1 MKKKLKELRKEKR
14 WPRYFLAISGILLA
28 LFCLLLLVA
37 KILSYGAAELFN
49 YAASRQEM
57 LRGTITVESI
67 TANIHGG
74 VTFEK
79 LAWDDPAGN
88 PILRVPSGSFRV
100 NPWDVLRM
108 HFVSTTIQE
117 ITLESPAFAVHF
129 DEEMHV
135 DFVNRRQ
142 GEKQQDAEKEK
153 GKSEKLGER
162 ISNFNREGKLLDL
175 AITVHNARMAAFYRQ
190 RRYLVSRVSMNGH
203 IDTRGVSVL
212 HIKTGEFGGTMVGD
226 GIEADCEIDFQKKD
240 LPSIVSVTAQG
251 VIPSS
256 MGLGDDIHDK
266 MTLTASGR
274 GPLSHLICDGTVMMP
289 ELHVPALDFYDVKG
303 DIHYDDG
310 AMTFSDV
317 KARVYGGTVTVR
329 GDYNVDSRAYHIYLH
344 GEGLDSRIPT
354 KEPRFYCLVTLD
366 GEIHCDGSVKDLVA
380 FGSFS
385 SGGGF
390 YSLIPFRGITG
401 TFHNRYRVLDFYDV
415 TIDTDFGLIHT
426 DAFHII
432 EGKLHL
438 GKIELVDKESGEAMS
453 ITDARNQKGPGR
465 VTSQIREDMKEI
477 KERARAL
484 KP

>member
-1 MKKKLKELRKEKR
+1 MKKRLKELRKGKR
-14 WPRYFLAISGILLA
+14 WSRYFLMIFGLLLA

-37 KILSYGAAELFN
+37 KIMSYGAAELFN

-88 PILRVPSGSFRV
+88 PILRVPSGSFKV
-100 NPWDVLRM
+100 DPWDVLRM
-108 HFVSTTIQE
+108 RFVSTTIRE
-117 ITLESPAFAVHF
+117 ITLESPAFAVYF
-129 DEEMHV
+129 DEEMNV
-135 DFVNRRQ
+135 DFINRRQ
-142 GEKQQDAEKEK
+142 GEIEQEKARDAKEK
-153 GKSEKLGER
+153 LEDR
-162 ISNFNREGKLLDL
+162 ISNFNREGKPLDVT
-175 AITVHNARMAAFYRQ
+175 ITVHNGRMAAFYRQ
-190 RRYLVSRVSMNGH
+190 RRYLVGN
-203 IDTRGVSVL
+203 
-212 HIKTGEFGGTMVGD
+212 
-226 GIEADCEIDFQKKD
+226 GIEADCEIDFKEKN
-240 LPSIVSVTAQG
+240 LPSIVSVTAKG

-274 GPLSHLICDGTVMMP
+274 GPLSHLICEGTVTMP

-317 KARVYGGTVTVR
+317 KARVYGGVVTAR
-329 GDYNVDSRAYHIYLH
+329 GDYNVDSRVYNIYLH

-366 GEIHCDGSVKDLVA
+366 GEIHCDGNVKDLVA

-401 TFHNRYRVLDFYDV
+401 TFHNCYRALDFYDV

-432 EGKLHL
+432 DGKLHL
-438 GKIELVDKESGEAMS
+438 GKIELVDKESGESMS

-465 VTSQIREDMKEI
+465 VISQIREDIKEI
-477 KERARAL
+477 KERVSGL
-484 KP
+484 TT

>member
-1 MKKKLKELRKEKR
+1 MKKALKELRTGKR
-14 WPRYFLAISGILLA
+14 WSWYFLMIFGMLLA

-74 VTFEK
+74 VTFEN

-88 PILRVPSGSFRV
+88 PILRVPSGSFKV
-100 NPWDVLRM
+100 DPWDVLRM
-108 HFVSTTIQE
+108 HFVSTTIRE
-117 ITLESPAFAVHF
+117 ITLESPSFAVHF

-135 DFVNRRQ
+135 DFINRRQ
-142 GEKQQDAEKEK
+142 GEIEQEKARDANERLED
-153 GKSEKLGER
+153 R
-162 ISNFNREGKLLDL
+162 ISNFNRQGKPLDVM
-175 AITVHNARMAAFYRQ
+175 ITVHHGRVAAFYRE
-190 RRYLVSRVSMNGH
+190 RRYLVSRLSLSGH
-203 IDTRGVSVL
+203 IDTRGVSDL

-226 GIEADCEIDFQKKD
+226 GIEVDCEIDDTEKD
-240 LPSIVSVTAQG
+240 LPSIVSVTAKG

-274 GPLSHLICDGTVMMP
+274 GPLSHLICDGTVTMP

-317 KARVYGGTVTVR
+317 KARVYDGTVTAH
-329 GDYNVDSRAYHIYLH
+329 GDYNIDTRVYDIYLH

-366 GEIHCDGSVKDLVA
+366 GEIHCDGHVKDLVA
-380 FGSFS
+380 FGRFS

-390 YSLIPFRGITG
+390 YSLIPFRSISG
-401 TFHNRYRVLDFYDV
+401 TFHNRYRALDFYDV

-432 EGKLHL
+432 DGKLHL
-438 GKIELVDKESGEAMS
+438 TDIELVDKESGKATS
-453 ITDARNQKGPGR
+453 IADAQDRMGPLSSVRKTQKDI
-465 VTSQIREDMKEI
+465 QEI
-477 KERARAL
+477 KERAKAL
-484 KP
+484 TP

>member
-1 MKKKLKELRKEKR
+1 MMKRALKELRKEKR
-14 WPRYFLAISGILLA
+14 WSRYFLMIFGMLLA

-37 KILSYGAAELFN
+37 KIMSYGAAELFN

-88 PILRVPSGSFRV
+88 PILRVPSGSFKV
-100 NPWDVLRM
+100 DPWDVLRM
-108 HFVSTTIQE
+108 HFVSTTIRE

-135 DFVNRRQ
+135 DFINRRQ
-142 GEKQQDAEKEK
+142 GEIEQEKAGDTKEK
-153 GKSEKLGER
+153 LEDR
-162 ISNFNREGKLLDL
+162 ISNFNREGKPLDVT
-175 AITVHNARMAAFYRQ
+175 ITVHNGRMAAFYRQ
-190 RRYLVSRVSMNGH
+190 RRYLVSRVSLNGH
-203 IDTRGVSVL
+203 IDTRGVSDL
-212 HIKTGEFGGTMVGD
+212 HIKTGEFGGTMVGN
-226 GIEADCEIDFQKKD
+226 GIEADCEIDFKEKN
-240 LPSIVSVTAQG
+240 LPSIVSVTAKG

-256 MGLGDDIHDK
+256 LGLGDDIHDK

-274 GPLSHLICDGTVMMP
+274 GPLSHLTC
-289 ELHVPALDFYDVKG
+289 E
-303 DIHYDDG
+303 
-310 AMTFSDV
+310 
-317 KARVYGGTVTVR
+317 GTVTSRV
-329 GDYNVDSRAYHIYLH
+329 YNIYLH

-366 GEIHCDGSVKDLVA
+366 GEIHCDGNVKDLVA

-401 TFHNRYRVLDFYDV
+401 TFHNRYRAVDFYDV

-432 EGKLHL
+432 DGKLHL
-438 GKIELVDKESGEAMS
+438 GKIELVDKETGEVMS

-465 VTSQIREDMKEI
+465 VISQIREDIKEI
-477 KERARAL
+477 KERVSGL
-484 KP
+484 TP

>member
-1 MKKKLKELRKEKR
+1 MKKRLKELRKGKR
-14 WPRYFLAISGILLA
+14 WSRYFLMIFGMLFA

-37 KILSYGAAELFN
+37 KIMSYGAAEFFN

-67 TANIHGG
+67 TANIHGS

-79 LAWDDPAGN
+79 LAWDDLAGKMN
-88 PILRVPSGSFRV
+88 
-100 NPWDVLRM
+100 
-108 HFVSTTIQE
+108 
-117 ITLESPAFAVHF
+117 
-129 DEEMHV
+129 V
-135 DFVNRRQ
+135 DFINRRQ
-142 GEKQQDAEKEK
+142 GEIEQEKARDAKEK
-153 GKSEKLGER
+153 LEDR
-162 ISNFNREGKLLDL
+162 ISNFNREGKPLDVT
-175 AITVHNARMAAFYRQ
+175 ITVHNGRMAAFYRQ
-190 RRYLVSRVSMNGH
+190 RRYLVSRVSLNGH
-203 IDTRGVSVL
+203 IDTRGVSDL
-212 HIKTGEFGGTMVGD
+212 HIKTGEFGGTMVGN
-226 GIEADCEIDFQKKD
+226 GIEADCEIDFKEKN
-240 LPSIVSVTAQG
+240 LPSIVSVTAKG

-274 GPLSHLICDGTVMMP
+274 GPLSHLICEGTVTMP
-289 ELHVPALDFYDVKG
+289 ELHMPALDFYDVKG

-317 KARVYGGTVTVR
+317 KARVYGGIVTAR
-329 GDYNVDSRAYHIYLH
+329 GDYNVDSRVYNIYLH

-366 GEIHCDGSVKDLVA
+366 GEIHCDGNVKDLVA

-401 TFHNRYRVLDFYDV
+401 TFHNRYRALDFYDV

-432 EGKLHL
+432 DGKLHL
-438 GKIELVDKESGEAMS
+438 GKIELVDKESGESMS
-453 ITDARNQKGPGR
+453 ITDARDRKGPGR
-465 VTSQIREDMKEI
+465 VISQIREDIKEI
-477 KERARAL
+477 KERVSGL
-484 KP
+484 TP

>member
-1 MKKKLKELRKEKR
+1 MKKRLKELRKGKR
-14 WPRYFLAISGILLA
+14 WSRYFLMIFGMMLA
-28 LFCLLLLVA
+28 LFCLLLLGA
-37 KILSYGAAELFN
+37 KIMSYGAAELFN
-49 YAASRQEM
+49 YVASRQEM

-88 PILRVPSGSFRV
+88 PILRVPAGSFKV
-100 NPWDVLRM
+100 DPWDVLRM
-108 HFVSTTIQE
+108 RFVSTTIRE
-117 ITLESPAFAVHF
+117 ITLESPAFAVYF
-129 DEEMHV
+129 DEEMNV
-135 DFVNRRQ
+135 DFINRRQ
-142 GEKQQDAEKEK
+142 GEIEQEKARDAKEK
-153 GKSEKLGER
+153 LEDR
-162 ISNFNREGKLLDL
+162 ISNF
-175 AITVHNARMAAFYRQ
+175 TS
-190 RRYLVSRVSMNGH
+190 VSLNGH
-203 IDTRGVSVL
+203 IDTRGVSDL
-212 HIKTGEFGGTMVGD
+212 HIKTGEFGGTMVGN
-226 GIEADCEIDFQKKD
+226 GIEADCEIDFKEKN
-240 LPSIVSVTAQG
+240 LPSIVSVTAKG

-266 MTLTASGR
+266 MTLTVSGR
-274 GPLSHLICDGTVMMP
+274 GPLSHLICEGTVTMP

-317 KARVYGGTVTVR
+317 KARVYGGIVTAR
-329 GDYNVDSRAYHIYLH
+329 GDYNVDSRVYNIYLH

-366 GEIHCDGSVKDLVA
+366 GEIHCDGNVKDLVA

-401 TFHNRYRVLDFYDV
+401 TFHNRYRAVDFYDV

-432 EGKLHL
+432 DGKLHL
-438 GKIELVDKESGEAMS
+438 GKIELVDKESGESMS

-465 VTSQIREDMKEI
+465 VISQIREDIKEI
-477 KERARAL
+477 KERVSGL
-484 KP
+484 TP

>member
-1 MKKKLKELRKEKR
+1 MMKKALKELRKEKR
-14 WPRYFLAISGILLA
+14 WSRYFLRIFGLLLA

-37 KILSYGAAELFN
+37 KIMSYGAVELFN

-88 PILRVPSGSFRV
+88 PILRVPSGSFKV
-100 NPWDVLRM
+100 DPWDVLRM
-108 HFVSTTIQE
+108 HFVSTTIRE

-135 DFVNRRQ
+135 DFINRRQ
-142 GEKQQDAEKEK
+142 GEIEQEKARDAKEK
-153 GKSEKLGER
+153 LEDR
-162 ISNFNREGKLLDL
+162 ISNFNREGKPLDVT
-175 AITVHNARMAAFYRQ
+175 ITVHNGRMAAFYRQ
-190 RRYLVSRVSMNGH
+190 RRYLVSRVSLNGH
-203 IDTRGVSVL
+203 IDTRGVSDL
-212 HIKTGEFGGTMVGD
+212 HIKTGEFGGTMVGN
-226 GIEADCEIDFQKKD
+226 GIEADCEIDFKEKN
-240 LPSIVSVTAQG
+240 LPSIVSVTAKG

-274 GPLSHLICDGTVMMP
+274 GPLSHLICEGTVTMP

-317 KARVYGGTVTVR
+317 KARVYGGIVTAR
-329 GDYNVDSRAYHIYLH
+329 GDYNVDSRVYNIYLH

-366 GEIHCDGSVKDLVA
+366 GEIHCDGNVKDLVA

-401 TFHNRYRVLDFYDV
+401 TFHNRYRALDFYDV

-432 EGKLHL
+432 DGKLHL
-438 GKIELVDKESGEAMS
+438 GKIELVDKENGESMS

-465 VTSQIREDMKEI
+465 VISPIREDIKEI
-477 KERARAL
+477 KERVSGL
-484 KP
+484 TP

>member
-1 MKKKLKELRKEKR
+1 MKKTLKELRKGKR
-14 WPRYFLAISGILLA
+14 WSRYVLRIFVLVLA

-37 KILSYGAAELFN
+37 KILIYGAAELFN

-74 VTFEK
+74 VTFKK

-88 PILRVPSGSFRV
+88 PILRVPSGSFKV

-129 DEEMHV
+129 DEDMQV

-142 GEKQQDAEKEK
+142 GEKRQDAEKER
-153 GKSEKLGER
+153 GKDEKLEDR
-162 ISNFNREGKLLDL
+162 ISNFNREGKPLDVK
-175 AITVHNARMAAFYRQ
+175 ITVHNGRMAVFYRQ
-190 RRYLVSRVSMNGH
+190 RRYLISRVSLNGY
-203 IDTRGVSVL
+203 IDTRGVSDL

-226 GIEADCEIDFQKKD
+226 GIEADCEMDFKEKD
-240 LPSIVSVTAQG
+240 LPSIVSVTAKG

-317 KARVYGGTVTVR
+317 TARVYGGIVTAR
-329 GDYNVDSRAYHIYLH
+329 GDYNVDSRVYNIYLH

-354 KEPRFYCLVTLD
+354 KESRFYCLVTLD
-366 GEIHCDGSVKDLVA
+366 GEIHCDGNVKDLVA

-385 SGGGF
+385 SSGGF

-401 TFHNRYRVLDFYDV
+401 TFHNRYRALDFYDV

-432 EGKLHL
+432 DGKLHL
-438 GKIELVDKESGEAMS
+438 GKIELVDKESGESMS
-453 ITDARNQKGPGR
+453 ITDARDRKGPGR
-465 VTSQIREDMKEI
+465 VISQIREDIKEI
-477 KERARAL
+477 KERVSGL
-484 KP
+484 TP

>member
-1 MKKKLKELRKEKR
+1 MMKKRLKELRKEKR
-14 WPRYFLAISGILLA
+14 WSRYVLRIFGLLLA

-129 DEEMHV
+129 DENMHV

-142 GEKQQDAEKEK
+142 GEIEQEKARDAKEK
-153 GKSEKLGER
+153 LEDQ
-162 ISNFNREGKLLDL
+162 ISNFNREGKPLDVK
-175 AITVHNARMAAFYRQ
+175 ITVHNGRMAAFYRQ
-190 RRYLVSRVSMNGH
+190 RRYLISRVAMSGH
-203 IDTRGVSVL
+203 IDTRGVSDL

-226 GIEADCEIDFQKKD
+226 GIEADCEIDFKEKN
-240 LPSIVSVTAQG
+240 LPSIVSATVKG

-274 GPLSHLICDGTVMMP
+274 GPLSHLICEGTVTMP
-289 ELHVPALDFYDVKG
+289 EFHVPALDFYDVKG

-317 KARVYGGTVTVR
+317 KARVYGGIVTAR
-329 GDYNVDSRAYHIYLH
+329 GDYNIYLH

-354 KEPRFYCLVTLD
+354 KEPRFY
-366 GEIHCDGSVKDLVA
+366 
-380 FGSFS
+380 
-385 SGGGF
+385 
-390 YSLIPFRGITG
+390 
-401 TFHNRYRVLDFYDV
+401 
-415 TIDTDFGLIHT
+415 
-426 DAFHII
+426 
-432 EGKLHL
+432 
-438 GKIELVDKESGEAMS
+438 
-453 ITDARNQKGPGR
+453 
-465 VTSQIREDMKEI
+465 
-477 KERARAL
+477 
-484 KP
+484 

>member
-1 MKKKLKELRKEKR
+1 MKKALKELRTRKR
-14 WPRYFLAISGILLA
+14 WSWYFLMIFGMLLA

-74 VTFEK
+74 VTFEN

-88 PILRVPSGSFRV
+88 PILRVPSGSFKV
-100 NPWDVLRM
+100 DPWDVLRM
-108 HFVSTTIQE
+108 HFVSTTIRE
-117 ITLESPAFAVHF
+117 ITLESPSFAVHF

-135 DFVNRRQ
+135 DFINRRQ
-142 GEKQQDAEKEK
+142 GEIEQEKARDANERLED
-153 GKSEKLGER
+153 R
-162 ISNFNREGKLLDL
+162 ISNFNRQGKPLDVM
-175 AITVHNARMAAFYRQ
+175 ITVHHGRVAAFYRE
-190 RRYLVSRVSMNGH
+190 RRHLVSRLSLSGH
-203 IDTRGVSVL
+203 IDTRGVSDL

-226 GIEADCEIDFQKKD
+226 GIEVDCEIDGTEKD
-240 LPSIVSVTAQG
+240 LPSIVSVTAKG

-274 GPLSHLICDGTVMMP
+274 GPLSHLICDGTVTMP

-317 KARVYGGTVTVR
+317 KARVYDGTVTAH
-329 GDYNVDSRAYHIYLH
+329 GDYNIDTRVYDIYLH

-366 GEIHCDGSVKDLVA
+366 GEIHCDGHVKDLVA
-380 FGSFS
+380 FGRFS

-390 YSLIPFRGITG
+390 YSLIPFRSISG
-401 TFHNRYRVLDFYDV
+401 TFHNRYQALDFYDV

-432 EGKLHL
+432 DGKLHL
-438 GKIELVDKESGEAMS
+438 TDIELVDKESGKATS
-453 ITDARNQKGPGR
+453 IADARDRKGPGR
-465 VTSQIREDMKEI
+465 VISQIREDIKEI
-477 KERARAL
+477 KERVSGL
-484 KP
+484 TP

>member
-1 MKKKLKELRKEKR
+1 MKKRLKELRKEKR
-14 WPRYFLAISGILLA
+14 WSRYFLRIFGLLLA

-37 KILSYGAAELFN
+37 KIMSYGAAELFN

-88 PILRVPSGSFRV
+88 PILRVPSGSFKV
-100 NPWDVLRM
+100 DPWDVLRM
-108 HFVSTTIQE
+108 HFVSTTIRE

-135 DFVNRRQ
+135 DFINRRQ
-142 GEKQQDAEKEK
+142 GEIEQEKARDAKEK
-153 GKSEKLGER
+153 LEDR
-162 ISNFNREGKLLDL
+162 ISNFNREGKPLDVT
-175 AITVHNARMAAFYRQ
+175 ITVHNGRMAAFYRQ
-190 RRYLVSRVSMNGH
+190 RRYLVSRVSLNGH
-203 IDTRGVSVL
+203 IDTRGVSDL
-212 HIKTGEFGGTMVGD
+212 HIKTGEFGGTMVGN
-226 GIEADCEIDFQKKD
+226 GIEADCE
-240 LPSIVSVTAQG
+240 
-251 VIPSS
+251 
-256 MGLGDDIHDK
+256 
-266 MTLTASGR
+266 
-274 GPLSHLICDGTVMMP
+274 
-289 ELHVPALDFYDVKG
+289 G

-317 KARVYGGTVTVR
+317 KARVYGGIVTAR
-329 GDYNVDSRAYHIYLH
+329 GDYNVDSRVYNIYLH

-366 GEIHCDGSVKDLVA
+366 GEIHCDGNVKDLVA

-401 TFHNRYRVLDFYDV
+401 TFHNRYRALDFYDV

-432 EGKLHL
+432 DGKLHL
-438 GKIELVDKESGEAMS
+438 EKIELMDKESGESMS
-453 ITDARNQKGPGR
+453 ITDARDRKGPGR
-465 VTSQIREDMKEI
+465 VISQIREDIKEI
-477 KERARAL
+477 KERVSGL
-484 KP
+484 MP